1 MKSTKTEV
9 KKKPLNKLSKVLIS
23 DEVTDFSIGE
33 LVEPLDTYCYHL
45 NLVEQGTNS
54 YCLVCGKK
62 VR

>member
-9 KKKPLNKLSKVLIS
+9 KKKPLNKLVK
-23 DEVTDFSIGE
+23 DEVSDFSIGE
-33 LVEPLDTYCYHL
+33 IVTPVDINCSHL
-45 NLVEQGTNS
+45 NLVEEGSNQ